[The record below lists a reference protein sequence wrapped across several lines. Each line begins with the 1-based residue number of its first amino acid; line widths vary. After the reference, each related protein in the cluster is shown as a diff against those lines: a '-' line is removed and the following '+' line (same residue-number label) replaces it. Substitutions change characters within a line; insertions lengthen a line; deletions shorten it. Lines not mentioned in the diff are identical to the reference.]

1 MNDVTSLSCLCYRYQ
16 VASGSEDNTAK
27 VWDIRQRRCMY
38 TIPAHTNL
46 VSRVKFQRR
55 FTYSWC
61 TRSVNLYPVAWD
73 RLSKTHREPV
83 PGYCILKL
91 QNSVK
96 ASTVAIM

>member
-83 PGYCILKL
+83 PGYRILKL
-91 QNSVK
+91 WNSVK
-96 ASTVAIM
+96 ASTVAVM